1 MLMMRVTNQCSL
13 FVFYRY
19 YVSSEL
25 GRLGMVTL
33 ATLPELPTTFLSV
46 ATEIFLNFTT
56 NFLCVTPAVIKLL

>member
-1 MLMMRVTNQCSL
+1 MQPVCLL
-13 FVFYRY
+13 Y

-25 GRLGMVTL
+25 GRLGMATL